1 MGRVF
6 RYGVFEVGR
15 IWCVVCDGQAELEFP
30 RREQA
35 LAAVD
40 VLRKTHRLAGDDC
53 EVFMLD
59 DVSRL
64 VPLPTESGVR
74 A

>member
-1 MGRVF
+1 MTQSF
-6 RYGVFEVGR
+6 RYGVFQVGQ
-15 IWCVVCDGQAELEFP
+15 IWCVVCDGQPELGFP
-30 RREQA
+30 NRDRA

-40 VLRKTHRLAGDDC
+40 VLRKTHHMAGDAC

-59 DVSRL
+59 GSSRL
-64 VPLPTESGVR
+64 VEMPEAG